1 MFCLPANIWPLQG
14 CQPARVLQVD
24 RVPPPWIML
33 LQTNY
38 PAASY
43 ERVLPTLQAHSSE
56 ALVAAIRKDSQ
67 LAVRRTSK

>member
-1 MFCLPANIWPLQG
+1 M
-14 CQPARVLQVD
+14 
-24 RVPPPWIML
+24 
-33 LQTNY
+33 QTNY